1 MLFVPNK
8 LLLEKAMAEGY
19 AVGAFNTNNLETT
32 RAIVRAARELDSPLI
47 LATSEGAINYAGIN
61 NLKTMAEIAAQESGL
76 PISLHLDHGTS
87 LEIVMRCIRHGW
99 SSVMYDGSKLPFEEN
114 VANTRQVVE
123 LAHLVGVSVEGEL
136 GRLVGVEDNISV
148 TEREAAMTDPDQAQ
162 EFVKRTGVDALAVA
176 IGNAHGFYKGEPQLD
191 FIRLE
196 QIRARVEVPLVLHGA
211 SGIPDEG
218 IRRAVKI
225 GVDKINIDTEVRA
238 AFQKAVASFLAENPQ
253 VIDPRK
259 ILGPAIKAMSEVV
272 KSKIELFGS
281 VGKA

>member
-114 VANTRQVVE
+114 VANARQVVE

-136 GRLVGVEDNISV
+136 GRLVGVEDNI
-148 TEREAAMTDPDQAQ
+148 
-162 EFVKRTGVDALAVA
+162 
-176 IGNAHGFYKGEPQLD
+176 
-191 FIRLE
+191 
-196 QIRARVEVPLVLHGA
+196 
-211 SGIPDEG
+211 
-218 IRRAVKI
+218 
-225 GVDKINIDTEVRA
+225 
-238 AFQKAVASFLAENPQ
+238 
-253 VIDPRK
+253 
-259 ILGPAIKAMSEVV
+259 
-272 KSKIELFGS
+272 
-281 VGKA
+281 

>member
-114 VANTRQVVE
+114 VANARQVVE

>member
-1 MLFVPNK
+1 
-8 LLLEKAMAEGY
+8 
-19 AVGAFNTNNLETT
+19 
-32 RAIVRAARELDSPLI
+32 
-47 LATSEGAINYAGIN
+47 
-61 NLKTMAEIAAQESGL
+61 
-76 PISLHLDHGTS
+76 
-87 LEIVMRCIRHGW
+87 
-99 SSVMYDGSKLPFEEN
+99 
-114 VANTRQVVE
+114 
-123 LAHLVGVSVEGEL
+123 
-136 GRLVGVEDNISV
+136 
-148 TEREAAMTDPDQAQ
+148 TDPDQAQ

-272 KSKIELFGS
+272 KSKIELFSS

>member
-8 LLLEKAMAEGY
+8 LLLEKAVAEGY
-19 AVGAFNTNNLETT
+19 AVGAFNTNNLEITK
-32 RAIVRAARELDSPLI
+32 AIVKAARELDSPLI

-61 NLKTMAEIAAQESGL
+61 NLKAMAEIAAQESGL

-191 FIRLE
+191 FVRLE
-196 QIRARVEVPLVLHGA
+196 QIRARIEVPLVLHGA

-281 VGKA
+281 AGKA

>member
-19 AVGAFNTNNLETT
+19 AVGAFNTNNLEITK
-32 RAIVRAARELDSPLI
+32 AIVAAARELDSPLI

-61 NLKTMAEIAAQESGL
+61 NLRAIAEIAAEESGL
-76 PISLHLDHGTS
+76 PFSLHLDHGTS

-191 FIRLE
+191 FVRLE

-225 GVDKINIDTEVRA
+225 GVDKINIDTEIRA

>member
-19 AVGAFNTNNLETT
+19 AVGAFNTNNLEITK
-32 RAIVRAARELDSPLI
+32 AIVKAARELDSPLI

-61 NLKTMAEIAAQESGL
+61 NLKAMAEIAAQESGL

-191 FIRLE
+191 FVRLE

-281 VGKA
+281 AGKA

>member
-19 AVGAFNTNNLETT
+19 AVGAFNTNNLEITK
-32 RAIVRAARELDSPLI
+32 AIVAAARELESPLI

-61 NLKTMAEIAAQESGL
+61 NLRAIAEIAAEESGL
-76 PISLHLDHGTS
+76 PLSLHLDHGTS

-114 VANTRQVVE
+114 IANTRQVVE

-148 TEREAAMTDPDQAQ
+148 TEREAAMTNPDQAQ

>member
-19 AVGAFNTNNLETT
+19 AVGAFNTNNLEITK
-32 RAIVRAARELDSPLI
+32 AIVAAARELDSPLI

-61 NLKTMAEIAAQESGL
+61 NLKALAEIAAEESGL

-191 FIRLE
+191 FVRLE

-225 GVDKINIDTEVRA
+225 GVDKINIDTEIRA